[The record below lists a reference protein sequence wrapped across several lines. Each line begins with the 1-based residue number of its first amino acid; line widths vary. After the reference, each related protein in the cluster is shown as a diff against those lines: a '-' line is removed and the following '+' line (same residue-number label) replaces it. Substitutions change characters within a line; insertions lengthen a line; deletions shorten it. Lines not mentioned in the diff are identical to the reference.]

1 MTVHKKLWRQ
11 CMDWAYDQQR
21 FFHASLKALESL
33 LGSERDEE
41 VRCWEWWS
49 RELVL
54 LPELLEELELLELL
68 EEELLLLILLDDESS
83 EFPLESESGRKSR
96 SSWSKDA

>member
-1 MTVHKKLWRQ
+1 
-11 CMDWAYDQQR
+11 MDWAYDQQR

-54 LPELLEELELLELL
+54 LPELLEELELLE
-68 EEELLLLILLDDESS
+68 EELLLLILLDDELS
-83 EFPLESESGRKSR
+83 EFPLESESGRESR

>member
-1 MTVHKKLWRQ
+1 M
-11 CMDWAYDQQR
+11 
-21 FFHASLKALESL
+21 ESL

-49 RELVL
+49 RESVL
-54 LPELLEELELLELL
+54 LPELLEELELL
-68 EEELLLLILLDDESS
+68 EEELLLLILLDDELS
-83 EFPLESESGRKSR
+83 EFLLKSESGRESR